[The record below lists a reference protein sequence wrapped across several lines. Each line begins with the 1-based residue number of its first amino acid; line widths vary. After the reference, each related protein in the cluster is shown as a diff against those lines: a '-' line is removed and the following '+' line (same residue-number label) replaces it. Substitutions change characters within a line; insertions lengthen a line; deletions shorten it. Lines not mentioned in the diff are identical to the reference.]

1 MSARKR
7 DAHVRA
13 ALALAATAMLSVDA
27 PAQLQARRW
36 DVGTHI
42 GITSFDK
49 GTGIDG
55 SPFVGVDATYRGLL
69 QKTLAGLDLG
79 FGINFAASQ
88 PQTIGD
94 QFPVVQLDFGDT
106 TFLHTVAQR
115 ITLLQFGAHGAVST
129 GFGAL
134 RVYAL
139 GGTGG
144 YSITVNPR
152 QNARNETFVHQLWQG
167 GLGATYA
174 LSETIGI
181 RLEGRSVWFTG
192 FDRDRLDPTVGYT
205 RDRRVRDALPP
216 PHPEPKDGLAQNWQ
230 LSLVFNYVPNRVS
243 GTPSEPEADR

>member
-1 MSARKR
+1 MSGRTRNAC
-7 DAHVRA
+7 VPV
-13 ALALAATAMLSVDA
+13 ALALAAATLLPVAGT
-27 PAQLQARRW
+27 AQLQARRW
-36 DVGTHI
+36 DVGTHL
-42 GITSFDK
+42 GFTSFDK
-49 GTGIDG
+49 GTALDG

-69 QKTLAGLDLG
+69 RRTLAGLDLG
-79 FGINFAASQ
+79 FGINFAGSQ

-94 QFPVVQLDFGDT
+94 QFPVVQLDYGDT

-115 ITLLQFGAHGAVST
+115 ITLLQFGVHSAVST
-129 GFGAL
+129 GVGPF

-174 LSETIGI
+174 LSENIGL

-205 RDRRVRDALPP
+205 RDQRVRDALPQ

-230 LSLVFNYVPNRVS
+230 FSLVFNYVPNRVS
-243 GTPSEPEADR
+243 GTPTEPEGDR

>member
-1 MSARKR
+1 MSGRNPTAFL
-7 DAHVRA
+7 RA
-13 ALALAATAMLSVDA
+13 ALALAAAATLTADA
-27 PAQLQARRW
+27 SAQVQARRW

-42 GITSFDK
+42 GLSSFDK
-49 GTGIDG
+49 GTGIDDA
-55 SPFVGVDATYRGLL
+55 PFVGVDATYRGLL
-69 QKTLAGLDLG
+69 NRTLAGLDLG
-79 FGINFAASQ
+79 FGLNFAGSQ
-88 PQTIGD
+88 PETIGD
-94 QFPVVQLDFGDT
+94 QFPVVQLDYGDT

-115 ITLLQFGAHGAVST
+115 ITLLQFGVHGT
-129 GFGAL
+129 LGAGVGPV

-167 GLGATYA
+167 GLGLSYA
-174 LSETIGI
+174 IRETVGI

-205 RDRRVRDALPP
+205 RDRRVRDALPA

-230 LSLVFNYVPNRVS
+230 FSLVFNYVPSRV
-243 GTPSEPEADR
+243 GGVPSEPETDR